1 MIRFYASDA
10 IFFLL
15 YNSVIN
21 EWFTTLTLSYRQ
33 IAYYTYSITCI
44 TVYTY
49 MLYWQN
55 ICILVIVFIKIMHQE
70 AFQVRDYFGYLP
82 VDRVPYYWVTSADPY
97 SLAIFL
103 TLFIP
108 FDYLFKYC
116 RTAESLNLRYVSVST
131 SACIEWVKLH
141 YMSAYM

>member
-1 MIRFYASDA
+1 MY
-10 IFFLL
+10 
-15 YNSVIN
+15 
-21 EWFTTLTLSYRQ
+21 
-33 IAYYTYSITCI
+33 YSI
-44 TVYTY
+44 Y
-49 MLYWQN
+49 LYV
-55 ICILVIVFIKIMHQE
+55 ILAEYLYLGYIFIKIMHQE

-82 VDRVPYYWVTSADPY
+82 VDRVPYYWITSADPY

-131 SACIEWVKLH
+131 SACIE
-141 YMSAYM
+141 